1 MDNLL
6 YFIGY
11 NIINSSKLIIM
22 KENILKDKSFFFA
35 IRIVNLYKYL
45 KKEHEEYILSQQL
58 IRSGTSIGAIIREAE
73 HAESTK
79 DFIHKLS
86 IGLKEANE
94 SKYWLDLLVATDFIT
109 KKMYASLN
117 KDCEE
122 LLKMLIASVKTT
134 KQRLK

>member
-1 MDNLL
+1 
-6 YFIGY
+6 
-11 NIINSSKLIIM
+11 M
-22 KENILKDKSFFFA
+22 KENILKSKSFSFA
-35 IRIVNLYKYL
+35 VRIVNLYKFL
-45 KKEHEEYILSQQL
+45 KKEQGEYILSQQL

-73 HAESTK
+73 HAESLK

-109 KKMYASLN
+109 TKMYDSLN

-122 LLKMLIASVKTT
+122 LLKLLIASVKTS
-134 KQRLK
+134 KQKIK